1 VRVASVELAEGPDV
15 EVEAGQATPDVA
27 TEVAVETETVPAW
40 VASSEKVDGGAPGRR
55 SKP

>member
-1 VRVASVELAEGPDV
+1 VRVASVELAEGSDV

>member
-15 EVEAGQATPDVA
+15 EVEAAQATPDVA
-27 TEVAVETETVPAW
+27 AEVAVETETVPAW